1 MSQLHRK
8 NGPKDE
14 PMRRRK
20 VSAQP
25 PLEKVEEEF
34 NSEEITKKLEI
45 QIQAMKSSFQEIQEL
60 FEKSKKH
67 SSL

>member
-1 MSQLHRK
+1 MSQFYRK
-8 NGPKDE
+8 IGPKDE

-45 QIQAMKSSFQEIQEL
+45 QIQAMHSSFQEIQKL

-67 SSL
+67 CL